1 MSKEYELDKRIFDFG
16 MDCLEGAFC
25 GKFNRTAYWREV
37 KEMGSFE
44 FMRGI
49 EFVVK
54 TVTFG
59 DGLIPYKIRKGGRLK
74 TCAFCKGLTEGKG

>member
-1 MSKEYELDKRIFDFG
+1 MSEEYELDKRIFDFG

-25 GKFNRTAYWREV
+25 GKFNRAAYWSEV

-44 FMRGI
+44 FMRGV

-54 TVTFG
+54 TVRFG
-59 DGLIPYKIRKGGRLK
+59 DSLIPHKIRKGSKLK
-74 TCAFCKGLTEGKG
+74 MCALCKGPAEGR